1 MEGSPDEAALPAPFM
16 YAPEAPAPEAPP
28 APVEA
33 PAPAPQPVPV
43 AEPAPAPAAQ
53 QMPLRG
59 KLRAPIPKEARADP
73 FAKMKKSTGKHYK
86 KPSHRPPSGLQGTCA
101 WNCSLGRWEAD
112 VKLKPRDGDYVF
124 SEDYRSWV
132 RQRSAAPAPAQAPF
146 AFDDDSSN
154 DDEDPPPKRACP
166 EPNKR
171 RRPFQ
176 PSWKT
181 VLPMG
186 RLHEGRVRRRRRL
199 RRRRR
204 DTSRRRRPLDDD
216 DVAFG
221 DVVPRR
227 TPAGRDS

>member
-204 DTSRRRRPLDDD
+204 DTSRRRRRRLRRRRRDDL
-216 DVAFG
+216 
-221 DVVPRR
+221 
-227 TPAGRDS
+227 